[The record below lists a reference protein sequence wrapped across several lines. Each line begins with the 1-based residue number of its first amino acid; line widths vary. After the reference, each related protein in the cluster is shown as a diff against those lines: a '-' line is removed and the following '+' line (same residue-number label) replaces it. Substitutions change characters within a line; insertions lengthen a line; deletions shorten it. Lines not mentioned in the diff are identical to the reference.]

1 MYHEKV
7 KTSRVFIRDCSMVC
21 VYPMVLFGGGQV
33 SVELQR
39 GEFVISLD
47 DGWIKFSAA
56 SHEVKQTY
64 SSLLCY
70 ASCILC

>member
-1 MYHEKV
+1 
-7 KTSRVFIRDCSMVC
+7 
-21 VYPMVLFGGGQV
+21 MVLFGGGQV

>member
-1 MYHEKV
+1 
-7 KTSRVFIRDCSMVC
+7 MVC

-56 SHEVKQTY
+56 SHEVKRTCY
-64 SSLLCY
+64 SLLCN
-70 ASCILC
+70 SILFIYCTSISLKTVNVL